1 MPNRKIAQKNF
12 SEEKLQKNDNI
23 SKIQISN
30 FTPLLLFLLLIIFFA
45 LAIFNIQNLQSQN
58 KKQESDSYLQEIFAH
73 QKFPNVDKKYFISIE
88 TADFTLSQLDNKKN
102 LVNRS
107 NFIGKTIIVNFFA
120 SWCNS
125 CRSEHQS
132 LFKLQKDIKNN
143 ALLYGVTWQD
153 IRKNT
158 RKFINKEGNPFT
170 DIFVDDNKNLSKYIN
185 LNAIPETIILN
196 KEGRI
201 IWHYKGELQD
211 NIVDEIIK
219 IVNFLNSL

>member
-1 MPNRKIAQKNF
+1 MPNHKVTQKNF
-12 SEEKLQKNDNI
+12 SEEKSQRNDNI

-58 KKQESDSYLQEIFAH
+58 KKQESDGYLQEIFANK
-73 QKFPNVDKKYFISIE
+73 KFPNVDKKYFINIK
-88 TADFTLSQLDNKKN
+88 TTDFTLSQLDDKKK

-120 SWCNS
+120 SWCSS
-125 CRSEHQS
+125 CRNEHQS
-132 LFKLQKDIKNN
+132 LFKLQKNIGNN

-153 IRKNT
+153 VRKNT

-170 DIFVDDNKNLSKYIN
+170 NILVDDNKNLSKYIN

-211 NIVDEIIK
+211 DAVDEIIK
-219 IVNFLNSL
+219 IVNFLNLL